1 MNAQNYRNAF
11 GKTTQDATLRDV
23 LAPLFRRRRLVIL
36 SFCGV
41 FLGAV
46 LVASLWAASY
56 YEASMQILVQEHRS
70 DPTIT
75 PSPNSAVGSGGLITP
90 DQISSEVALLQ
101 GNDILRSVA
110 STCGL
115 DKPTWHPLSFLAP
128 SDPVARKEYE
138 LERATKRLAKNLVVE
153 AEKTADVIDVTYG
166 HRGDPAVTGC
176 VLNNLGRLYV
186 EKHLQLIRPPGTSD
200 FFAKEADKYQQE
212 LQQSETRLAN
222 FGHEA
227 GIAAP
232 DIVRTDLA
240 QQLAASIAAHH
251 QSRQAISADEQ
262 RIRDEEAQLKV
273 TPSRSPTQQVSNAAD
288 ILLQQL
294 QANLLAAQLK
304 RTQLAMKYDPSYP
317 LVEEADQEIA
327 ATQAA
332 IADAQKTQYQNQTTD
347 RDPTYEFLREDVART
362 RADLAS
368 QKANAT
374 AIAHSVQSMKLQ
386 LVDLDQK
393 SVQQLGL
400 LRDAK
405 ANEANYLLYV
415 SKREQERT
423 SDALDARNIANVSVA
438 VPPVVPV
445 LPAHSP
451 ALVMIIGFFLALTTA
466 VAVAFVAEY
475 LDPSFR
481 IPEDVVGTLCIP
493 VLASM
498 PKRAA

>member
-1 MNAQNYRNAF
+1 MTDQDYRNGS
-11 GKTTQDATLRDV
+11 GKTTQDATLRDF

-46 LVASLWAASY
+46 LVASLWAAYY

-75 PSPNSAVGSGGLITP
+75 PSPNSAVGSGGIITP

-110 STCGL
+110 SACGL
-115 DKPTWHPLSFLAP
+115 DAPKWHPLSFLAP
-128 SDPVARKEYE
+128 TDPVARKEYE
-138 LERATKRLAKNLVVE
+138 LERATKKLAKNLDVE

-166 HRGDPAVTGC
+166 HRGDPATTGC
-176 VLNNLGRLYV
+176 VLNNLSKLYV
-186 EKHLQLIRPPGTSD
+186 EKHLQLIRPVGTSD
-200 FFAKEADKYQQE
+200 FFAKEADKYRRE
-212 LQQSETRLAN
+212 LQESETRLAN
-222 FGHEA
+222 FGRDA
-227 GIAAP
+227 GLAAP
-232 DIVRTDLA
+232 DIIRADLA
-240 QQLAASIAAHH
+240 QQLANSIAAHH
-251 QSRQAISADEQ
+251 QSQQAIAADEQ
-262 RIRDEEAQLKV
+262 RIRDEEAQLTT
-273 TPSRSPTQQVSNAAD
+273 TPARSPTQQVSNAAE

-294 QANLLAAQLK
+294 QANLLAAQLRK
-304 RTQLAMKYDPSYP
+304 TQLAMKYDPSYP
-317 LVEEADQEIA
+317 LVQEADQEIA

-332 IADAQKTQYQNQTTD
+332 IADAEKTQYQNQTTD

-362 RADLAS
+362 KADLAS
-368 QKANAT
+368 QKANAA
-374 AIAHSVQSMKLQ
+374 AIDYSIDSMKLQ

-451 ALVMIIGFFLALTTA
+451 LLVLLIGFFLALT
-466 VAVAFVAEY
+466 VAVAAAFIAEY

-481 IPEDVVGTLCIP
+481 IPEDVVGTLSIP

>member
-1 MNAQNYRNAF
+1 MSEQNYRNSF
-11 GKTTQDATLRDV
+11 GKSTQDITLRDF

-41 FLGAV
+41 LLGAV

-75 PSPNSAVGSGGLITP
+75 PSPNSAVGAGGMITP

-110 STCGL
+110 SICGL
-115 DKPTWHPLSFLAP
+115 DKPAWHPLSFLAP

-138 LERATKRLAKNLVVE
+138 LERATRKLAKNLDVE

-166 HRGDPAVTGC
+166 HRGDPQTTGC
-176 VLNNLGRLYV
+176 VLNNLSRLYV
-186 EKHLQLIRPPGTSD
+186 EKHLQLIRPAGTSD
-200 FFAKEADKYQQE
+200 FFAKEADKYRE
-212 LQQSETRLAN
+212 ALQDSETRLAD
-222 FGHEA
+222 FGRSA
-227 GIAAP
+227 GVAAP
-232 DIVRTDLA
+232 DIIRTDLA
-240 QQLAASIAAHH
+240 QQLANSIAAHH
-251 QSRQAISADEQ
+251 QSQQVISADEQ
-262 RIRDEEAQLKV
+262 RIRDEEAQLAV
-273 TPSRSPTQQVSNAAD
+273 TPSRSATQQSSNAAD

-304 RTQLAMKYDPSYP
+304 QIQLSMKYDASYP
-317 LVEEADQEIA
+317 LVQEANQEIA
-327 ATQAA
+327 ATKAA
-332 IADAQKTQYQNQTTD
+332 ISSAEKTQYQNQMTD

-362 RADLAS
+362 KADLAS
-368 QKANAT
+368 QKATAT
-374 AIAHSVQSMKLQ
+374 ALDHSIDSMKLQ

-393 SVQQLGL
+393 AVTQLGL

-405 ANEANYLLYV
+405 ANEGSYLLYV

-423 SDALDARNIANVSVA
+423 SDALDARSIANVSVA

-445 LPAHSP
+445 LPAHNP
-451 ALVMIIGFFLALTTA
+451 VMVMLIGFFLALTTA

-481 IPEDVVGTLCIP
+481 VPEDVVATLSIP